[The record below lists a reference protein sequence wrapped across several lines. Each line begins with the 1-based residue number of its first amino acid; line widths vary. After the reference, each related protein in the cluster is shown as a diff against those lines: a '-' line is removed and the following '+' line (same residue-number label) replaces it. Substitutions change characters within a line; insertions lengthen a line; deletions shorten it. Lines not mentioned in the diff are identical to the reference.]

1 MTAADSAAAFAATEA
16 ILAGDWDRHLASLR
30 MALFDRQRV
39 LEDMSQPPPKTR
51 EMIASGH
58 QVWVGMNGPG
68 KPHWE
73 VRGTGVLLN

>member
-1 MTAADSAAAFAATEA
+1 MSAADNAAAFAATES
-16 ILAGDWDRHLASLR
+16 IRAGDWDA
-30 MALFDRQRV
+30 ALIPLLQVIQDRRRR
-39 LEDMSQPPPKTR
+39 LEDMSEPPPKTR

-73 VRGTGVLLN
+73 VRGTGALL